1 MSAANRSYQSQFE
14 RLHSSSTRHKSPAS
28 ARHSHTHSHTH
39 DDSGATEVQSLSF
52 RPGQRHFPASFHDL
66 SNSTLTHVLHADAD
80 NNNSSSSERVSGGV
94 SGGGGR
100 YERLLGSLR
109 SSGDTQLQQQQL
121 GPGPAPSPSQFDP
134 MDKPAFLHKQQQ
146 QHSIAQTSKQQQPQ
160 QQQPQQQLQRGGRA
174 PPAKGILS
182 ARVVNDTEWK
192 SIMTQTKSNTQASRA
207 RSVSP
212 KKAASSKG
220 KQRVSSSSNSS
231 SSRRS
236 ATTLSSCLRSHAAGN
251 NALDPS
257 GKLHLVSCY
266 MTELDALPTALAQRV
281 KVLYLSNNSLQ
292 SLQGIQQFS
301 NITTLSLTN
310 NSIRYMHHLAP
321 LASLHHLE
329 RLALDGNVVTGMP
342 YYRELVLG
350 ICSSASRQGSSLQ
363 VLDGVKVS
371 ADEQSNMRVQ
381 FRKVC
386 GQLDLMRCNE
396 LRVCV
401 LEHVCALTAC
411 HSQLI
416 AEVLG
421 KFR

>member
-1 MSAANRSYQSQFE
+1 
-14 RLHSSSTRHKSPAS
+14 
-28 ARHSHTHSHTH
+28 
-39 DDSGATEVQSLSF
+39 
-52 RPGQRHFPASFHDL
+52 
-66 SNSTLTHVLHADAD
+66 
-80 NNNSSSSERVSGGV
+80 
-94 SGGGGR
+94 
-100 YERLLGSLR
+100 
-109 SSGDTQLQQQQL
+109 
-121 GPGPAPSPSQFDP
+121 
-134 MDKPAFLHKQQQ
+134 MDKPEFLHKQQQQQ
-146 QHSIAQTSKQQQPQ
+146 QHSIAQTSKQQQQ
-160 QQQPQQQLQRGGRA
+160 LQQQPQQQLQRGSRA

-220 KQRVSSSSNSS
+220 KQRGSGNSSNSS

-292 SLQGIQQFS
+292 LLQGIQQFS

-350 ICSSASRQGSSLQ
+350 ICSSTSRQGSSLQ

>member
-1 MSAANRSYQSQFE
+1 
-14 RLHSSSTRHKSPAS
+14 
-28 ARHSHTHSHTH
+28 
-39 DDSGATEVQSLSF
+39 
-52 RPGQRHFPASFHDL
+52 
-66 SNSTLTHVLHADAD
+66 
-80 NNNSSSSERVSGGV
+80 
-94 SGGGGR
+94 
-100 YERLLGSLR
+100 
-109 SSGDTQLQQQQL
+109 
-121 GPGPAPSPSQFDP
+121 
-134 MDKPAFLHKQQQ
+134 MDKPEFLHKQQQ
-146 QHSIAQTSKQQQPQ
+146 QLQQQHSIAPTSKQQQQ
-160 QQQPQQQLQRGGRA
+160 LQQQLQRGSRA

-212 KKAASSKG
+212 KKAASSSRA
-220 KQRVSSSSNSS
+220 KQRGSGNSSNSS

-350 ICSSASRQGSSLQ
+350 ICSSTSRQGSSLQ